1 VTGVATA
8 TRTSGSARGLWITD
22 PSQDADPRT
31 SEGVFVTMGSA
42 PPAVA
47 VGDAVTTTGTV
58 DEFYPGELGHP
69 VDHQLTSAQW
79 TVASG
84 GNPLPGPT
92 VRTEGSVPEE
102 LAPQPG
108 GSVEALPLEPS
119 KYSLDF
125 RESHEGETVSVADT
139 RIVGP
144 TTSRDEPYV
153 TTKPRQH
160 PSARGG
166 GLHLGYDRPN
176 TGVLK
181 VMPLIP
187 SGQRPFPEANT
198 GDTLTGVTS
207 GPIQYHRFGGYTLLA
222 TTLGQVRDNGLRGE
236 VTRKQRRGEPAVA
249 TYNVENL
256 SVLDGQGRFDELA
269 HGIVDNLAA
278 PDVVTI
284 EEIQDN
290 NGTAGV
296 RDGVVA
302 ADATLRRFV
311 DAIVAAGGPRYEW
324 REIDPQDA
332 TDGGA
337 PGGNIRMGF
346 LFNPARVSFVDR
358 SGGDAMTPVA
368 VLAGNARAAV
378 HLARPRRP
386 GEERMAGQP
395 QAAGRRVRLPGPDGL
410 RRGESLQLQG
420 R

>member
-31 SEGVFVTMGSA
+31 SEGVFVTTGSV

-58 DEFYPGELGHP
+58 GEFYPGELGHP
-69 VDHQLTSAQW
+69 VDHQLASAQW
-79 TVASG
+79 TGTSG

-92 VRTEGSVPEE
+92 VRTEDSVPDE

-125 RESHEGETVSVADT
+125 WESHEGETVSVADT

-144 TTSRDEPYV
+144 TTSHDELYV

-187 SGQRPFPEANT
+187 FGQRPFPEANT

-207 GPIQYHRFGGYTLLA
+207 GPIQYDRFAGTRSSRPRWGRCE
-222 TTLGQVRDNGLRGE
+222 TTACARSPASSAAGSWRWPPARREPLGPRRAGQVRRAGARDRGQPG
-236 VTRKQRRGEPAVA
+236 RARRGDPRG
-249 TYNVENL
+249 
-256 SVLDGQGRFDELA
+256 DPGQQRYRGGPRRS
-269 HGIVDNLAA
+269 G
-278 PDVVTI
+278 
-284 EEIQDN
+284 
-290 NGTAGV
+290 G
-296 RDGVVA
+296 

-311 DAIVAAGGPRYEW
+311 DAIVATGGPRYEW

-337 PGGNIRMGF
+337 PGGNIRVGF

-386 GEERMAGQP
+386 GEQRMAGQP

>member
-1 VTGVATA
+1 VT
-8 TRTSGSARGLWITD
+8 
-22 PSQDADPRT
+22 
-31 SEGVFVTMGSA
+31 
-42 PPAVA
+42 
-47 VGDAVTTTGTV
+47 
-58 DEFYPGELGHP
+58 
-69 VDHQLTSAQW
+69 
-79 TVASG
+79 SG

-92 VRTEGSVPEE
+92 VRTEDSVPDE

-108 GSVEALPLEPS
+108 GSVEALPLEPP

-125 RESHEGETVSVADT
+125 WESHEGETVSVADT

-144 TTSRDEPYV
+144 TTSHDELYV

-166 GLHLGYDRPN
+166 SLHLGYDRPN
-176 TGVLK
+176 TGVPK

-187 SGQRPFPEANT
+187 FGQRPFPEANT
-198 GDTLTGVTS
+198 GDTLPVSPAARSSTT
-207 GPIQYHRFGGYTLLA
+207 RFGGYTLLA

-256 SVLDGQGRFDELA
+256 SVLDGQDRFDKLA

-284 EEIQDN
+284 DEIEDN

-311 DAIVAAGGPRYEW
+311 DAIVAAGVR
-324 REIDPQDA
+324 A
-332 TDGGA
+332 TSGVRSTRRTV
-337 PGGNIRMGF
+337 PTV
-346 LFNPARVSFVDR
+346 AR
-358 SGGDAMTPVA
+358 
-368 VLAGNARAAV
+368 RAATSGW
-378 HLARPRRP
+378 ASSSTRP
-386 GEERMAGQP
+386 GCP
-395 QAAGRRVRLPGPDGL
+395 L
-410 RRGESLQLQG
+410 RIAVVVMR
-420 R
+420 